1 MQFAEGRQDVNVRV
15 RVHFQLEQ
23 DEDGY
28 PHLAV
33 ESLWAEP
40 SAKPNEYVIDN
51 VPFFVRTATI
61 GDTVRV
67 REEDGNRWFDSLVH
81 RSKNSLVR
89 VVFFDRDCVDAVSE
103 RLVAM
108 GCSTEYLR
116 EHNLM
121 AVSIPFSVSLGD
133 VQTYLQVEADAGRID
148 FEEPILR
155 QG

>member
-1 MQFAEGRQDVNVRV
+1 MTTLVK
-15 RVHFQLEQ
+15 VHFQLEQ

-28 PHLAV
+28 PAVAV

-40 SAKPNEYVIDN
+40 GTKPDEYVIDN
-51 VPFFVRTATI
+51 VPFFVRDATI

-67 REEDGNRWFDSLVH
+67 REEDGHRWFDSLVH
-81 RSKNSLVR
+81 RSQNSLIR
-89 VVFFDRDCVDAVSE
+89 VVFFERDYVDTVSE

-116 EHNLM
+116 EHSLM
-121 AVSIPFSVSLGD
+121 AVSIPISANLMN
-133 VQTYLQVEADAGRID
+133 VQTYLLAESGADRVD

>member
-1 MQFAEGRQDVNVRV
+1 
-15 RVHFQLEQ
+15 LEQ

-28 PHLAV
+28 PPVTV
-33 ESLWAEP
+33 ESLWARP
-40 SAKPNEYVIDN
+40 GAQPNEYVIDN
-51 VPFFVRTATI
+51 IPFFVCIATI

-67 REEDGNRWFDSLVH
+67 REEGGNRWFDSVVC

-89 VVFFDRDCVDAVSE
+89 VVFFERDCVDAVSE
-103 RLVAM
+103 HLVSM

-121 AVSIPFSVSLGD
+121 AVSIPFSVSLAD
-133 VQTYLQVEADAGRID
+133 VQTYLQVEADIGRID

>member
-1 MQFAEGRQDVNVRV
+1 MTPVRI
-15 RVHFQLEQ
+15 HFPLEQ

-28 PHLAV
+28 PPVAV

-40 SAKPNEYVIDN
+40 SEKSDEFVIDN
-51 VPFFVRTATI
+51 VPFFVRVATI

-67 REEDGNRWFDSLVH
+67 REYHGRRWFDSLV
-81 RSKNSLVR
+81 RQSGNSLIR
-89 VVFFDRDCVDAVSE
+89 VVFFDQDRVDAVS
-103 RLVAM
+103 RHLMGM
-108 GCSTEYLR
+108 GCSTEFLG

-121 AVSIPFSVSLGD
+121 AVNIPSSVSLRD
-133 VQTYLQVEADAGRID
+133 VQMCLQDEADAGRVD

>member
-1 MQFAEGRQDVNVRV
+1 MTSPVK
-15 RVHFQLEQ
+15 VHFHLEQ

-28 PHLAV
+28 PPVAV

-40 SAKPNEYVIDN
+40 SAKPDEYVIDN
-51 VPFFVRTATI
+51 VPFFVRDATI

-67 REEDGNRWFDSLVH
+67 REKDGHRWFDGLVS
-81 RSKNSLVR
+81 RSQNSLLR
-89 VVFFDRDCVDAVSE
+89 VVFFDRECVETVSE

-121 AVSIPFSVSLGD
+121 AVSIPISVNLTN
-133 VQTYLQVEADAGRID
+133 VQAYLQAETDAGRTD
-148 FEEPILR
+148 FEEPIHR